1 MRCHSIFAINK
12 SCDFTKTRLEKIP
25 VSMEANKKKKMNITF
40 YVICDA
46 SLTFFRI
53 QNVYFHLDELADFQ
67 FR

>member
-1 MRCHSIFAINK
+1 
-12 SCDFTKTRLEKIP
+12 
-25 VSMEANKKKKMNITF
+25 MNITF